1 MDMRSRWLG
10 TAPPVLPQPYNRL
23 IHLPWLVNDTC
34 HGVCARSMYALNVLR
49 AHESRH
55 FCSRFFSHS
64 SSQSLRRSGVDC
76 GVLDR
81 DLSSARRQSSRR
93 VTGVIHSSSC
103 SCSICCGGLRQLP
116 RIYLLTLQVKDWFAN
131 TVRKRRKKENNPLSR
146 LSYAAHPDS
155 GTVVPLARDSGTVL
169 DRVPAVFIWY
179 MSIIRRTC

>member
-34 HGVCARSMYALNVLR
+34 LCTVHVRSQRAACTRVATLLQQVFQSLVISKFTPLRCGLWSFGPWLIVCSSSVIAS
-49 AHESRH
+49 SDW
-55 FCSRFFSHS
+55 SHS
-64 SSQSLRRSGVDC
+64 FVELFL
-76 GVLDR
+76 LDLLWR
-81 DLSSARRQSSRR
+81 SAR
-93 VTGVIHSSSC
+93 
-103 SCSICCGGLRQLP
+103 LRQLP

-131 TVRKRRKKENNPLSR
+131 KVRKRRKKENNPLSR

-155 GTVVPLARDSGTVL
+155 GTVVPLASDSGTVL